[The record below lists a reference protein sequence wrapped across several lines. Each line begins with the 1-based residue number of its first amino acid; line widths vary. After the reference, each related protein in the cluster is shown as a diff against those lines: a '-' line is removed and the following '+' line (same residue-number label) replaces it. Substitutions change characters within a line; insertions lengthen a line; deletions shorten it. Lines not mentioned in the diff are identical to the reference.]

1 MQPTRYL
8 GAVAES
14 SQQTEAGITRENA
27 AKMLRF
33 ARWTGGALAAL
44 TLVMIVVF
52 GVLMLA
58 KGEVAMTVLMV
69 VSLGGTLGLGWW
81 KLRVPY
87 TEVKRAASQEP

>member
-1 MQPTRYL
+1 M
-8 GAVAES
+8 
-14 SQQTEAGITRENA
+14 TREQA
-27 AKMLRF
+27 AKMLRA
-33 ARWTGGALAAL
+33 ARWTLGVPAAL

-58 KGEVAMTVLMV
+58 KGEVAMTAVMV
-69 VSLGGTLGLGWW
+69 VSLGGALGLGWR